1 MYFCTWPSSKK
12 SFRNRSAW
20 SRHEEAVHHCPYQW
34 ICSLDMNT
42 IVRLPQCFGCGERD
56 VLLSHIVGCHF
67 RTCASK
73 SEECRT
79 FLREDQLSQHIKG
92 VHIDKRDEKIS
103 IPKELLSAWKRDN
116 PLLSQAALTCGFCG
130 LVSDTWVERQDHV
143 FNHMD
148 RNICKSSWWPERLP
162 TLLSKLARYVAD
174 HENPAV
180 YVS

>member
-1 MYFCTWPSSKK
+1 
-12 SFRNRSAW
+12 
-20 SRHEEAVHHCPYQW
+20 
-34 ICSLDMNT
+34 MNT